1 MREEITTSDS
11 LHSTGNPIYC
21 TVILPLALEKLYT
34 YVIPEDLVSKVSI
47 GMRVEVQ
54 FGKKKRYAA
63 IVYSL
68 NQLKPEGYT
77 PKYILSLI
85 DERPLVNLR
94 QIQFWTWLSSYYC
107 CSMGEIMQAALPS
120 NLKLS
125 SESLII
131 LLPQLPFD
139 PLSLPDK
146 EYLIIEALS
155 GREFLHLQDIQDMLG
170 IKTIYH
176 IVRNLIE
183 KGFIEIKEELK
194 DPYKPQSVFFVHL
207 QEPYLSQQELIGKLF
222 EKISKFPKQE
232 QLLLTFFL
240 LKKEKGQVTRK
251 ELLKRSG
258 VEGSVL
264 LAMVKKNIFQIEEA
278 LLNKVIWNDA
288 NKSDNE
294 ISLTPKQVEAF
305 DDIKKFHHENKVVL
319 LQGITGS
326 GKTQIY
332 MKFMQEVIDQGGQI
346 LYLLPEIALSNQITS
361 RLHAIFHDKVLVYHS
376 RLSDKQRVESWQ
388 QVKDGKPLLVGAR
401 SSLFLPFSNLKL
413 VIVDEEHDPSYK
425 QNDPNPRYQGRDA
438 AIYLAHIWKSPV
450 ILGTATPSLETY
462 YHSKSGKYGWV
473 KLDERYGGT
482 ILPKVTI
489 INLVEEKKNK
499 RMIQEFSETLLEAIR
514 ERLANKEQIILFQNR
529 RGFAPT
535 LRCTTCGWHSE
546 CVHCDVSLTYHKS
559 RQGLKCHYCGYFT
572 PAPTQCPAC
581 SSKDILLQG
590 FGTEKVEA
598 ELQVILPEARIA
610 RMDMDTV
617 KSKFAHNRLIQEF
630 EEGELD
636 ILIGT
641 QMVTKGLD
649 FANVGMVGILSSDQL
664 MQYPD
669 FRAGERAF
677 QLMTQVSGRAGR
689 RARQGHVFI
698 QAMNVAN
705 PVLLDILE
713 NQTERYYERE
723 LGEREQ
729 FQYPPFKRLIRI
741 SLKHV
746 DPETVNNAAIWLK
759 EYLIPIFGDRLK
771 GPAVPYI
778 GRVRN
783 SYLIDILIKLDN
795 GNLRL
800 QEAKDRL
807 LEAQQLL
814 RNKKSYSS
822 VRFVIDVDPN

>member
-1 MREEITTSDS
+1 MKEEITLPDS
-11 LHSTGNPIYC
+11 LHIAGSLTYC
-21 TVILPLALEKLYT
+21 TVILPLALDRLYT
-34 YVIPEDLVSKVSI
+34 YAVPEEWVSKLTI

-63 IVYSL
+63 IVFSI
-68 NQLKPEGYT
+68 NSLKPEGHT
-77 PKYILSLI
+77 PKFLLSLI
-85 DERPLVNLR
+85 DEKPLVNVF
-94 QIQFWTWLSSYYC
+94 QIQFWTWMSTYYC
-107 CSMGEIMQAALPS
+107 CSLGEIMQAALPS

-131 LLPQLPFD
+131 LLPDLPFD

-146 EYLIIEALS
+146 EYLIVEALS
-155 GREFLHLQDIQDMLG
+155 GREYLHLQDIQDMLG
-170 IKTIYH
+170 IKTIYPV
-176 IVRNLIE
+176 IRELIE
-183 KGFIEIKEELK
+183 KGFIEIKEDLK
-194 DPYKPQSVFFVHL
+194 DPYKPPSIFLVHL
-207 QEPYLSQQELIGKLF
+207 LEPFLSDKMVLSKLF
-222 EKISKFPKQE
+222 EKLSKFPKQE
-232 QLLLTFFL
+232 QLLLTYFL
-240 LKKEKGQVTRK
+240 LSKEKGRVTRK
-251 ELLKRSG
+251 ELLKRAG

-264 LAMVKKNIFQIEEA
+264 VALVKKNIFALEET
-278 LLNKVIWNDA
+278 LLNKIVGNDHGEPE
-288 NKSDNE
+288 NE
-294 ISLTPKQVEAF
+294 IILTPKQEEAF
-305 DDIKKFHHENKVVL
+305 ISIKNYHAENKVVL

-332 MKFMQEVIDQGGQI
+332 MKFMREVIKQGGQV
-346 LYLLPEIALSNQITS
+346 LYLLPEIALSNQVTS
-361 RLHAIFHDKVLVYHS
+361 RLQAVFHDKVLVYHS

-413 VIVDEEHDPSYK
+413 IIVDEEHDPSYK
-425 QNDPNPRYQGRDA
+425 QNEPNPRYQGRDA
-438 AIYLAHIWKSPV
+438 AVFLAHIWKSPI

-462 YHSKSGKYGWV
+462 YHSKTGKYGWV

-482 ILPKVTI
+482 ILPKVTV
-489 INLVEEKKNK
+489 INLVDQKKEKK
-499 RMIQEFSETLLEAIR
+499 MIQEFSEPLLEAIK
-514 ERLANKEQIILFQNR
+514 ERLVNKEQVILFQNR

-546 CVHCDVSLTYHKS
+546 CIHCDVSLTYHKS

-581 SSKDILLQG
+581 GSKDIFLQG
-590 FGTEKVEA
+590 FGTEKIEA
-598 ELQVILPEARIA
+598 ELQVILPEATIA

-617 KSKFAHNRLIQEF
+617 KSKFAHNRLIQSF
-630 EEGELD
+630 EEGEID

-649 FANVGMVGILSSDQL
+649 FANVGMVGILSADQL

-689 RARQGHVFI
+689 RARQGQVFI
-698 QAMNVAN
+698 QSMNISS
-705 PVLLDILE
+705 PVLIDILE
-713 NQTERYYERE
+713 NETERYYERE
-723 LGEREQ
+723 LSEREQ
-729 FQYPPFKRLIRI
+729 FKYPPFKRLIRI

-746 DPETVNNAAIWLK
+746 DADTVNQAANSLK
-759 EYLIPIFGDRLK
+759 DNLFPIFGDRLK

-783 SYLIDILIKLDN
+783 NYLIDFLLKLDN
-795 GNLRL
+795 GNSKL
-800 QEAKDRL
+800 QEAKVML
-807 LEAQQLL
+807 LGAQQLL
-814 RNKKSYSS
+814 KNNKFFSS
-822 VRFVIDVDPN
+822 VRFIIDVDPS

>member
-1 MREEITTSDS
+1 MIEEMTISDS
-11 LHSTGNPIYC
+11 LHPSGNTVYC
-21 TVILPLALEKLYT
+21 TVILPLALDKLYT
-34 YVIPEDLVSKVSI
+34 YIIPQNLVSFVAI

-63 IVYSL
+63 IIFEINHV
-68 NQLKPEGYT
+68 KPEGYS
-77 PKYILSLI
+77 PKQILSLI
-85 DERPLVNLR
+85 DEKPLVNSR
-94 QIQFWTWLSSYYC
+94 QIAFWTWLSTYYC
-107 CSMGEIMQAALPS
+107 CSLGEIMQAALPS

-125 SESLII
+125 SESQIR
-131 LLPQLPFD
+131 LLNELPSD
-139 PLSLPDK
+139 PLLLPDK

-155 GREFLHLQDIQDMLG
+155 GREFLHLQDIQDILG

-176 IVRNLIE
+176 IVRSLIE

-194 DPYKPQSVFFVHL
+194 DPYKPQSVFFINL

-222 EKISKFPKQE
+222 EKISKYPKQE
-232 QLLLTFFL
+232 QLLLSFFL
-240 LKKEKGQVTRK
+240 LKKEKNQVNKK

-264 LAMVKKNIFQIEEA
+264 MAMVKKNIFHIEEK
-278 LLNKVIWNDA
+278 LLNNNSWNEAPDK
-288 NKSDNE
+288 NLE
-294 ISLTPKQVEAF
+294 ISLTAKQEEAF
-305 DDIKKFHHENKVVL
+305 DNIKKFHHENKVVL

-332 MKFMQEVIDQGGQI
+332 MKFMQEVIREGGQV
-346 LYLLPEIALSNQITS
+346 LYLLPEIALSNQVTS
-361 RLHAIFHDKVLVYHS
+361 RLMAIFQDKVLVYHS

-388 QVKDGKPLLVGAR
+388 QVKEGKPLLVGAR
-401 SSLFLPFSNLKL
+401 SSLFLPFKQLKL
-413 VIVDEEHDPSYK
+413 VIIDEEHDPSYK
-425 QNDPNPRYQGRDA
+425 QIEPNPRYQARDA

-462 YHSKSGKYGWV
+462 YHSKNGKYGWV
-473 KLDERYGGT
+473 KLEERYGGA
-482 ILPKVTI
+482 ILPKITV

-499 RMIQEFSETLLEAIR
+499 KMIQEFSETLLEAIKDK
-514 ERLANKEQIILFQNR
+514 LLNKEQVILFQNR

-546 CVHCDVSLTYHKS
+546 CVYCDVSLTYHKS
-559 RQGLKCHYCGYFT
+559 RKGLKCHYCGYFT

-581 SSKDILLQG
+581 GSKEISLLG
-590 FGTEKVEA
+590 FGTEKIES
-598 ELQVILPEARIA
+598 ELQVILPDARIA

-630 EEGELD
+630 EEGEID

-641 QMVTKGLD
+641 QMITKGLD

-689 RARQGHVFI
+689 RTRQGHVFI
-698 QAMNVAN
+698 QAMNVDN
-705 PVLLDILE
+705 PVLLDILAY
-713 NQTERYYERE
+713 QTERYYERE
-723 LGEREQ
+723 LSEREQ

-746 DPETVNNAAIWLK
+746 DSDTVNHAAIWLK
-759 EYLIPIFGDRLK
+759 DFLYPIFGDRIK

-783 SYLIDILIKLDN
+783 SYLIDFLLKLEN
-795 GNLRL
+795 GNSRL
-800 QEAKDRL
+800 QEAKNTL
-807 LEAQQLL
+807 LLAQQTL
-814 RNKKSYSS
+814 RNKKLYSS